1 LDISLHS
8 KVAFYNQNQLLI
20 GTIEAE
26 NNGVFTV
33 KTLAGLSF
41 ELRASRFVLAENSP
55 LELADFI
62 LQAQQSSAS
71 YSEAQFTFLSQSAFS
86 LDGIATQLGISVPAE
101 LFGLYLYLK
110 NHPELYHEKKE
121 LFRKL
126 SSQEQDLYQQK
137 QDTEKARAGFLHN
150 IREFIAGQPLDP
162 ETQAL
167 LYRELTAANQESPN
181 KDLMRLIHSAYPEL
195 DHETALMKFRV
206 FCGEL
211 PSETDPALAK
221 SGLPVGFPLQ
231 LTQHKLIQTSPLTE
245 VQEVFCIDAEDSKD
259 FDDALSLE
267 RTAEGW
273 RLGIHVS
280 CVALA
285 IESGSPLFGEAA
297 QRISSIYLA
306 NMVVPMFPTV
316 FSEGALS
323 LLGGAQRPTLS
334 LYLNLDSDYRILSRE
349 LKQDTVHTQA
359 NLSYNEVDRNLD
371 KEPFKTLLAISSKLC
386 SERDGIS
393 DSNKP
398 RFYSQIKLVNAE
410 LQVLRID
417 TESPARKMVEELMI
431 LYNSSLALQARNLE
445 IPVLYRNVQ
454 QFAASP
460 NGFPATQAYLST
472 YPEFHPGIG
481 TAAYLHASSPV
492 RRYVDLINQHQI
504 LAQLGGKP
512 LPFSTE
518 QLNAEIEKVEKRLN
532 LIRET
537 VHLSD
542 RWWWLKFLEQNWLN
556 TPLDAYIVQVQQDR
570 VKMELPD
577 WGIQVWANC
586 GVYPRYEQVKVVF
599 YGVNWEDRLLK
610 AELL

>member
-1 LDISLHS
+1 LEISLHS
-8 KVAFYNQNQLLI
+8 KVVFYNQNQLLI
-20 GTIEAE
+20 GAIEAE

-33 KTLAGLSF
+33 KTLSGFSF
-41 ELRASRFVLAENSP
+41 ELRASRFVLAEYSA
-55 LELADFI
+55 LELPDFV
-62 LQAQQSSAS
+62 LQAEKNAAS
-71 YSEAQFTFLSQSAFS
+71 FSEEQFAFLSQSAFR
-86 LDGIATQLGISVPAE
+86 LDGIAKQLGISDPAE

-110 NHPELYHEKKE
+110 SHPELYHEKKE

-126 SSQEQDLYQQK
+126 SSQEQDLFQQR
-137 QDTEKARAGFLHN
+137 QDADKARAGFLN
-150 IREFIAGQPLDP
+150 SIREFLAGQALDA
-162 ETQAL
+162 ENQAL
-167 LYRELTAANQESPN
+167 LYRELTSGNNESPV
-181 KDLMRLIHSAYPEL
+181 KDLMRLIHSTYPEL
-195 DHETALMKFRV
+195 DHEAALLKFRV

-211 PSETDPALAK
+211 PAETDPALAK

-231 LTQHKLIQTSPLTE
+231 LKQHRLKTTGLLSNPQN
-245 VQEVFCIDAEDSKD
+245 VFCIDAEDSKD

-267 RTAEGW
+267 RTGEGW

-285 IESGSPLFGEAA
+285 IEPGNPLFGEAA
-297 QRISSIYLA
+297 ERISSIYLA
-306 NMVVPMFPTV
+306 NMVVPMFPAV

-323 LLGGAQRPTLS
+323 LLSGAQRPSLS
-334 LYLNLDSDYRILSRE
+334 LYLTLDSEFRILSRE
-349 LKQDTVHTQA
+349 LKQDSVLTQA

-371 KEPFKTLLAISSKLC
+371 KEPFKTLLAISRKLC

-398 RFYSQIKLVNAE
+398 RFYSQLKLVNAE

-431 LYNSSLALQARNLE
+431 LYNSSLALQARNLK

-454 QFAASP
+454 QFATSP

-472 YPEFHPGIG
+472 FPEFHPGIG

-518 QLNAEIEKVEKRLN
+518 QLDAEIEKVEKRLN

-542 RWWWLKFLEQNWLN
+542 RWWWLKYLEQSWLN

-577 WGIQVWANC
+577 WGIQVWVEC
-586 GVYPRYEQVKVVF
+586 GVYPRFEQVKVVF